1 MGKTKDILEKI
12 GITKGT
18 FHGRMDIIK
27 DMNCKE
33 LTESEDT
40 EKRWQ

>member
-18 FHGRMDIIK
+18 FHARMDTIK

-33 LTESEDT
+33 LTESEGI